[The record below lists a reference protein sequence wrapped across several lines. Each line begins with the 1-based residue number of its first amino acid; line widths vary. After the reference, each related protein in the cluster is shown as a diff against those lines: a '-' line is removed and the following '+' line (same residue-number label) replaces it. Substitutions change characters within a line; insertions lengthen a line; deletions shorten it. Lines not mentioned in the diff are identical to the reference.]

1 MKHKCWHIKQIFSIV
16 LILMFCIGILG
27 TAKVKGKT
35 LDKSDKIMV
44 KKVIAKY
51 FDDYYQSFVTY
62 KLSENMADYMIDN
75 DNTFLYKKL
84 YEYDILSSK
93 NIGTGYEDYKLDL
106 KYSGM
111 DINGSTAK
119 VSVMRNIDYHYK
131 GFSDIDSGLYD
142 TQYQFTLKKMNG
154 NWKIDN
160 INTTNENYNYFKS
173 EVSDFKVTRA
183 AYSMKNYRDK
193 VTDVCNQLVEESK
206 TQNKELKNLNS
217 SGISTLSVS
226 KGYSWANGIAYA
238 KRFAKAKR
246 FFYIVPNQND
256 CTNFISQC
264 VWAAYGGYNKSSD
277 AKTKKNISSKFRM
290 VKGVWY
296 GGTGGGSSAW
306 ESVNPFYTY
315 VNKAKTYG
323 PKGKGYN
330 NNKLAKS
337 LTNIQVGDVLQSRR
351 DGKKNVYKHS
361 TYVTQIKDRQTFVTQ
376 HDIKSRAVSDWIRA
390 NGGVNHCYIRGIR
403 FSGAKFVK

>member
-111 DINGSTAK
+111 DIN
-119 VSVMRNIDYHYK
+119 
-131 GFSDIDSGLYD
+131 
-142 TQYQFTLKKMNG
+142 
-154 NWKIDN
+154 
-160 INTTNENYNYFKS
+160 E
-173 EVSDFKVTRA
+173 
-183 AYSMKNYRDK
+183 
-193 VTDVCNQLVEESK
+193 
-206 TQNKELKNLNS
+206 
-217 SGISTLSVS
+217 
-226 KGYSWANGIAYA
+226 
-238 KRFAKAKR
+238 
-246 FFYIVPNQND
+246 
-256 CTNFISQC
+256 
-264 VWAAYGGYNKSSD
+264 
-277 AKTKKNISSKFRM
+277 
-290 VKGVWY
+290 
-296 GGTGGGSSAW
+296 
-306 ESVNPFYTY
+306 
-315 VNKAKTYG
+315 AKTYG

-376 HDIKSRAVSDWIRA
+376 HNLKSRAVTDWIRA

-403 FSGAKFVK
+403 FSNAKFVK

>member
-1 MKHKCWHIKQIFSIV
+1 MTMTIHFYIR
-16 LILMFCIGILG
+16 
-27 TAKVKGKT
+27 
-35 LDKSDKIMV
+35 
-44 KKVIAKY
+44 KY
-51 FDDYYQSFVTY
+51 MNS
-62 KLSENMADYMIDN
+62 
-75 DNTFLYKKL
+75 
-84 YEYDILSSK
+84 YD
-93 NIGTGYEDYKLDL
+93 
-106 KYSGM
+106 
-111 DINGSTAK
+111 
-119 VSVMRNIDYHYK
+119 
-131 GFSDIDSGLYD
+131 
-142 TQYQFTLKKMNG
+142 
-154 NWKIDN
+154 
-160 INTTNENYNYFKS
+160 YFKS
-173 EVSDFKVTRA
+173 EVNDAKFTRA
-183 AYSMKNYRDK
+183 VYSAKGYRDK
-193 VTDVCNQLVEESK
+193 VTDVCNELVADSK
-206 TQNKELKNLNS
+206 TQNEELKNLNS

-246 FFYIVPNQND
+246 FFYIVPDRND

-264 VWAAYGGYNKSSD
+264 VWAAYGGFDKNSD
-277 AKTKKNISSKFRM
+277 AKTKKNISNKFRM
-290 VKGVWY
+290 IKGTWF

-330 NNKLAKS
+330 NNKLVKS
-337 LTNIQVGDVLQSRR
+337 LTNIQVGDVLQSRE

-376 HDIKSRAVSDWIRA
+376 HNIKSRAVTDWIRA

>member
-1 MKHKCWHIKQIFSIV
+1 MKHKSWHIKQFFSII
-16 LILMFCIGILG
+16 LSLMFCIGMLG
-27 TAKVKGKT
+27 AANVKGDT
-35 LDKSDKIMV
+35 LDNSDKNML
-44 KKVIAKY
+44 KEVIAKY

-62 KLSENMADYMIDN
+62 KLSEDMEDYMIDN
-75 DNTFLYKKL
+75 DNTFLYKKI
-84 YEYDILSSK
+84 YEYDVLSSK

-106 KYSGM
+106 QYSGIDM
-111 DINGSTAK
+111 NGSTAK
-119 VSVMRNIDYHYK
+119 VSVIRNIDYHYK

-142 TQYQFTLKKMNG
+142 TEYQFNLKKLNG
-154 NWKIDN
+154 DWLIDN
-160 INTTNENYNYFKS
+160 IYTANESYDYFKS
-173 EVSDFKVTRA
+173 EVNDAKSTRA
-183 AYSMKNYRDK
+183 VYSAKGYRDK
-193 VTDVCNQLVEESK
+193 VTDVCNELVADSK
-206 TQNKELKNLNS
+206 TQNEELKNLNS

-246 FFYIVPNQND
+246 FFYIVPNGND

-264 VWAAYGGYNKSSD
+264 VWAAYGGFDKNSD
-277 AKTKKNISSKFRM
+277 AKTKKNISNKFRM
-290 VKGVWY
+290 IKGTWF

-306 ESVNPFYTY
+306 ESVNSFYTY

-330 NNKLAKS
+330 NNKLVKS
-337 LTNIQVGDVLQSRR
+337 LTNIQVGDVLQSRE

-376 HDIKSRAVSDWIRA
+376 HNIKSRAVTDWIRA